1 MRRVLVLMSLLGASC
16 SGCAGSLYLQVDV
29 THQARCTLVRAPG
42 VLPWALAPKRL
53 QDMPMSECLAT
64 IERILQGWEQRP

>member
-42 VLPWALAPKRL
+42 LNPWAPKRV
-53 QDMPMSECLAT
+53 QDIPMSECLAT
-64 IERILQGWEQRP
+64 IERILQQWETRP